1 MGVCGFIFVSQSSG
15 HTWDLALN
23 IFALVESKHRHSLVI
38 LTSEPFQV
46 EESLVHLFWTP
57 K

>member
-1 MGVCGFIFVSQSSG
+1 MGLCGFIFVSQSSG